1 MISNRFIFNLSGGIT
16 QLELIKRYRRE
27 YQQPIRLKVI
37 NVVKHWIDGYYSD
50 DFSHDTDLLKS
61 LHEFI
66 EKIGRN
72 TYNKKYQSVLMKIL
86 QKKLNSQQKHQKNED
101 SSSIMETKLD
111 NTPQNASPVDS
122 DGMSHIPKSMSKST
136 TSNSS
141 GVTSGGAS
149 SICSVSLSSS
159 YNQSLS
165 SRSSSTST
173 NEDLLFE
180 NTTNANNSSNFSPLD
195 DGFPSFETHLENMYG
210 YDLLTIHPLEFVR
223 QVTLMESELFRAIKP
238 NELISLGWTK
248 PKLADKFRLSPNV
261 MRLIYLS
268 NKLTYWYAKCI
279 VDTSNLE
286 ERVAVVLRILDMAS
300 YFYQIN
306 NFSGLKEIYAALDSS
321 SVERLKI
328 TRERSNLEQHEMFHK
343 FKQLF
348 DNHEKGALTI
358 FIVYFLNNV
367 II

>member
-1 MISNRFIFNLSGGIT
+1 
-16 QLELIKRYRRE
+16 
-27 YQQPIRLKVI
+27 
-37 NVVKHWIDGYYSD
+37 
-50 DFSHDTDLLKS
+50 
-61 LHEFI
+61 
-66 EKIGRN
+66 
-72 TYNKKYQSVLMKIL
+72 
-86 QKKLNSQQKHQKNED
+86 
-101 SSSIMETKLD
+101 
-111 NTPQNASPVDS
+111 
-122 DGMSHIPKSMSKST
+122 
-136 TSNSS
+136 
-141 GVTSGGAS
+141 
-149 SICSVSLSSS
+149 
-159 YNQSLS
+159 
-165 SRSSSTST
+165 
-173 NEDLLFE
+173 
-180 NTTNANNSSNFSPLD
+180 
-195 DGFPSFETHLENMYG
+195 
-210 YDLLTIHPLEFVR
+210 
-223 QVTLMESELFRAIKP
+223 
-238 NELISLGWTK
+238 
-248 PKLADKFRLSPNV
+248 